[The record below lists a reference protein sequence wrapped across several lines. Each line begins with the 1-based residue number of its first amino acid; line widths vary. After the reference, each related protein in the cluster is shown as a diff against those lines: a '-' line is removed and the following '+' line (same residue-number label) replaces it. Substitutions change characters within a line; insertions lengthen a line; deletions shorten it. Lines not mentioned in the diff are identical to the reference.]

1 MKGKV
6 VDFKGVSHTSQLQES
21 MRPLIHLSKPTQKKS
36 DNLRLIETN
45 HHAPQM
51 ER

>member
-21 MRPLIHLSKPTQKKS
+21 MRPLVHLSKPTQKKS
-36 DNLRLIETN
+36 DNLRLVETY
-45 HHAPQM
+45 HHVSLLDV
-51 ER
+51 